1 MRRENGIRK
10 GLNRLLVLVLAIAV
24 TMVFSFTSI
33 SFADEN
39 GAESGTSVQISEV
52 KQDTETG
59 TPAEGVSGSTDSA
72 EKSKTIDNNSGS
84 GDTDNSGQSVSSDEK
99 KETTAGSEDNQA
111 DKDQESKEQKA
122 ISAGDQQ
129 YDSLS
134 EAVEAAESG
143 KKTVIIL
150 HKDIQ
155 ITSAVE
161 IPEGKDI
168 TITDDETAHQ
178 ISAEGTD
185 PVFIIKEGGTLTV
198 KGTSDDHLILNGAV
212 MSGIGKDNPTTI
224 KNSGTLNLESGI
236 INGGTLGTMA
246 WKSGAVLVD
255 GTANRQDTAVFNMS
269 GGIIQGLKFLG
280 VQTPSRSAAVR
291 VTVNAAFNMSG
302 GSISGNETRGVY
314 AGDYLYHSGEQVAG
328 VNMSGGEISGNTVN
342 MFIPHGGGLYL
353 ENCAQMTMTGGS
365 ISNNKIESTTAN
377 SPAMGGGICI
387 LGKAS
392 TLTVDGG
399 TISGNSAES
408 GGGIYSD
415 ANKNVKLKKA
425 VIEGNTA
432 SSTGGGICLP
442 YHNIGGAAEKI
453 NSTIYLGNT
462 LITGNS
468 ATIGGGIW
476 VTAQGTLDFHVTKG
490 ASIYGNHSDKGYAN
504 DILATNMTSGSVTLG
519 SRILGGGRVDYT
531 DYNGKTVNRLNDK
544 PVNSLKETKETLYL
558 NANVYAEDASEQ
570 GSSALT
576 LAEENADVM
585 IRNNKAA
592 YGGGIGLSGTLTLLD
607 NHQDWTLNVTKEWA
621 SGTTKKPVK
630 VYLKIGKHILDPVEL
645 NKDNNW
651 KNTFE
656 DMPNPYTLKRS
667 GITWNKNDGKHG
679 NSKISVVEGTW
690 EKDKNGTKNFVTTSE
705 YKVEYSDLKI
715 DEEMRTMS
723 VTLKNSSPDTPVT
736 PTPTE
741 EHTVTFHPNNGES
754 NFTQTVPDGGKAVQP
769 EDPAQEGYTFDGWFT
784 DSSFTQKYD
793 FNTPVKGNIDLYAKW
808 NKVVKP
814 VNPVKPVKPSKKVT
828 GILLPKVIA
837 KGKHTQTLTW
847 TALKNVD
854 GYFIYTNHCDEA
866 QGRIPHP
873 FKKVADYKAS
883 KARVYTRKN
892 LKTYHNYKY
901 YVAAYKIKNGK
912 KVVVRN
918 SVTVHSV
925 CGNTSARSTNVK
937 SVKVKKHAVTLKKG
951 KTYKVKATISK
962 VNKKRAFLDATHC
975 GLLRYLTA
983 NSKIA
988 DVNYNTG
995 VIKAKKAGKT
1005 TVYVLGVNGIR
1016 DKVTVTVK

>member
-1 MRRENGIRK
+1 
-10 GLNRLLVLVLAIAV
+10 
-24 TMVFSFTSI
+24 
-33 SFADEN
+33 
-39 GAESGTSVQISEV
+39 
-52 KQDTETG
+52 
-59 TPAEGVSGSTDSA
+59 
-72 EKSKTIDNNSGS
+72 
-84 GDTDNSGQSVSSDEK
+84 
-99 KETTAGSEDNQA
+99 
-111 DKDQESKEQKA
+111 
-122 ISAGDQQ
+122 
-129 YDSLS
+129 
-134 EAVEAAESG
+134 
-143 KKTVIIL
+143 
-150 HKDIQ
+150 
-155 ITSAVE
+155 VE
-161 IPEGKDI
+161 IPEGKNI
-168 TITDDETAHQ
+168 TITDDGTARQ

-185 PVFIIKEGGTLTV
+185 PVFIIKKGGTLTV

-212 MSGIGKDNPTTI
+212 MSGIGKNNPTTI
-224 KNSGTLNLESGI
+224 RNSGTLNLDSGT
-236 INGGTLGTMA
+236 INGGTLGKAA
-246 WKSGAVLVD
+246 WSTGAVLVD
-255 GTANRQDTAVFNMS
+255 GTANKQGTAVFNMS
-269 GGIIQGLKFLG
+269 GGSIQGLKSLAIN
-280 VQTPSRSAAVR
+280 PSRSAAVW
-291 VTVNAAFNMSG
+291 VTVNAEFNLSG
-302 GSISGNETRGVY
+302 GSVSGNETRGVY
-314 AGDYLYHSGEQVAG
+314 AGDYQYHSDGQVAK

-342 MFIPHGGGLYL
+342 MFVPHGGGLYL

-365 ISNNKIESTTAN
+365 ISNNKIESTKAN

-399 TISGNSAES
+399 TISGNSAKS

-442 YHNIGGAAEKI
+442 YHDIGGAAEKI

-476 VTAQGTLDFHVTKG
+476 VTAQGTLDFHVTNG
-490 ASIYGNHSDKGYAN
+490 ASIYGNHADEGYAA
-504 DILATNMTSGSVTLG
+504 DILATSITNGSVTLG
-519 SRILGGGRVDYT
+519 NRILGGGRVDYT

-544 PVNSLKETKETLYL
+544 PVNSLKGTTETLYL

-621 SGTTKKPVK
+621 SGITKKPVK

-651 KNTFE
+651 ENSFE
-656 DMPNPYTLKRS
+656 DLPNPYTLERS
-667 GITWNKNDGKHG
+667 GITWNNNNDKHD
-679 NSKISVVEGTW
+679 NSKISVLEGTW
-690 EKDKNGTKNFVTTSE
+690 EKDNNGTKKFVTTSE

-784 DSSFTQKYD
+784 DSSLTQAYD
-793 FNTPVKGNIDLYAKW
+793 FNTPVKGNLDLYAKW
-808 NKVVKP
+808 TKTVKP

-847 TALKNVD
+847 TALTNVD
-854 GYFIYTNHCDEA
+854 GYFIYTNHCDE
-866 QGRIPHP
+866 GKNLHP
-873 FKKVADYKAS
+873 FKKVADYKATR
-883 KARVYTRKN
+883 ARVYTKRN
-892 LKTYHNYKY
+892 LKTYNNYKY
-901 YVAAYKIKNGK
+901 YVAAYQIRNGK
-912 KVVVRN
+912 KVIVKN
-918 SVTVHSV
+918 SCTVHSV

-937 SVKVKKHAVTLKKG
+937 ATKAKKHAITLKKG
-951 KTYKVKATISK
+951 KTYTLKASVYKISK
-962 VNKKRAFLDATHC
+962 NRAFLDETHC
-975 GLLRYLTA
+975 GLIRYLVR
-983 NSKIA
+983 NNKIA
-988 DVNYNTG
+988 TVGYHTG
-995 VIKAKKAGKT
+995 KIKAKKAGKT

-1016 DKVTVTVK
+1016 DKCVVTVK